1 MNGRVAFQQGLYRSA
16 NPTRRWLHNRR
27 LDWLV
32 RAIDAAWSKP
42 KADSSV
48 RTALEVG
55 VGCGIVTAHLAPR
68 FRTLS
73 VDLDP
78 AFLGE
83 ARRLQVATALV
94 DVCDQQAMCS
104 SVQAHS
110 PDGVDLAICSEVLE
124 HVASPTQALR
134 SLYGC
139 LKPGGLLILT
149 TPQRGSIAETV
160 AGLLRFRVF
169 RSLARCAYREPV
181 EELGHIS
188 LMSASELRVAA
199 TACGFTVL
207 EHDVMGAYLPLVAE
221 FLGCPGQRFLASLEG
236 AMRRSAWASPLLWT
250 QCWLLIKPADI
261 AD

>member
-1 MNGRVAFQQGLYRSA
+1 MSSAVAFQQGLYASA
-16 NPTRRWLHNRR
+16 NPTRRWLHTRR
-27 LDWLV
+27 LDWVV
-32 RAIDAAWSKP
+32 RQIDAAWSQP
-42 KADSSV
+42 QEDCSV

-68 FRTLS
+68 FRTLA
-73 VDLDP
+73 VDIDP

-94 DVCDQQAMCS
+94 DVCDQQALCKA
-104 SVQAHS
+104 VQAHS
-110 PDGVDLAICSEVLE
+110 PGGVDLAICSEVLE
-124 HVASPTQALR
+124 HVALPTQALR
-134 SLYGC
+134 LLYLS

-149 TPQRGSIAETV
+149 TPQRGSIAEAV

-188 LMSASELRVAA
+188 LMRASDVRVAA
-199 TACGFTVL
+199 SACGFTVL
-207 EHDVMGAYLPLVAE
+207 EHDVLGAYLPLVAE
-221 FLGCPGQRFLASLEG
+221 FLGRPGQRFLARLEG
-236 AMRRSAWASPLLWT
+236 AMRRSVWTSPLLWT
-250 QCWLLIKPADI
+250 QCWVLVKPA